1 MTNHNGYS
9 GAMFDILPSG
19 VSPLIAVLL
28 VAVSFFTSALT
39 AAFGLGGG
47 VAMLGALAGTISP
60 NVVVA
65 VHAIVQFGSNIGRAI
80 VQRANVL
87 WPVAIRFSVGSVIGI
102 LLAAY
107 VFKAIPERAL
117 LALLGAFILLMAWV
131 PKPNIPGL
139 DKTGVVVGG
148 AISAIAT
155 MFVGATGP
163 LTNAILKAIGADRKQ
178 IVATQAMCMTI
189 QHLLKALAFGFIG
202 FSFKEW
208 LPLVVLMIASGFAG
222 TLLGT
227 RILERMS
234 EATFSFILKWLLTII
249 ALDLLRRAV
258 GF

>member
-1 MTNHNGYS
+1 
-9 GAMFDILPSG
+9 MFDLLPAG
-19 VSPLIAVLL
+19 VSPVVALLLIAV
-28 VAVSFFTSALT
+28 SFVTSALT

-47 VAMLGALAGTISP
+47 VAMLGALAGTVSP

-87 WPVAIRFSVGSVIGI
+87 WPVALRFAIGSLIGVVIG
-102 LLAAY
+102 AY
-107 VFKAIPERAL
+107 AFVAIPERL
-117 LALLGAFILLMAWV
+117 FLAMLGLFILFMAWV

-139 DKTGVVVGG
+139 DRSGVVIGG

-178 IVATQAMCMTI
+178 IVATQAMCMTV
-189 QHLLKALAFGFIG
+189 QHLFKALAFGFIG
-202 FSFKEW
+202 FSFRDW
-208 LPLVVLMIASGFAG
+208 LPLVAVMIASGLAG

-234 EATFSFILKWLLTII
+234 EATFSFILKWMLTLI
-249 ALDLLRRAV
+249 ALDLLRKAL
-258 GF
+258 GIPMPF

>member
-1 MTNHNGYS
+1 ML
-9 GAMFDILPSG
+9 DILPAG
-19 VSPLIAVLL
+19 VSPFIALLLI
-28 VAVSFFTSALT
+28 AVSFFTSALT

-47 VAMLGALAGTISP
+47 VAMLGALAGTVSP
-60 NVVVA
+60 SVVVA

-87 WPVAIRFSVGSVIGI
+87 WPVALRFALGSLIGVVIG
-102 LLAAY
+102 AY
-107 VFKAIPERAL
+107 AFVVIPERL
-117 LALLGAFILLMAWV
+117 FLALLGLFILFMAWV

-139 DKTGVVVGG
+139 DKAGVVIGG
-148 AISAIAT
+148 AVSAVAT

-178 IVATQAMCMTI
+178 IVATQAMCMTV

-202 FSFKEW
+202 FSFRDW
-208 LPLVVLMIASGFAG
+208 LPLVIVMIASGFAG

-234 EATFSFILKWLLTII
+234 EATFSFILKWLLTLIG
-249 ALDLLRRAV
+249 LDLLRKAL
-258 GF
+258 GIAQPF